1 VITIVENI
9 SKELSEIVNDTSI
22 RFKKIPPEE
31 WEQRYAPGKWSRKQ
45 VLGHLIDSASN
56 NHQRFVRA
64 LLDDNLMITYTQENW
79 VTVQDYNDAAGDN
92 LINLWI
98 NYNKHLAYVISKIP
112 KEKYGTYCNIG
123 KEQPVTLE
131 WLVKDY
137 IRHLKHHLNQIL
149 GEI

>member
-1 VITIVENI
+1 MENI
-9 SKELSEIVNDTSI
+9 AKELTEIVNETTL
-22 RFKKIPPEE
+22 RFKNIPPEK
-31 WEQRYAPGKWSRKQ
+31 WDQSYAPGKWSRKQ

-56 NHQRFVRA
+56 NHQRFVRTQ
-64 LLDDNLMITYTQENW
+64 LDDNLMITYTQDNW
-79 VTVQDYNDAAGDN
+79 VAVQDYKNAAADN

-98 NYNKHLAYVISKIP
+98 SYNKHLAYVVSKIS
-112 KEKYGTYCNIG
+112 KEKYGTSCNIG

-137 IRHLKHHLNQIL
+137 VRHLKHHLNQIL